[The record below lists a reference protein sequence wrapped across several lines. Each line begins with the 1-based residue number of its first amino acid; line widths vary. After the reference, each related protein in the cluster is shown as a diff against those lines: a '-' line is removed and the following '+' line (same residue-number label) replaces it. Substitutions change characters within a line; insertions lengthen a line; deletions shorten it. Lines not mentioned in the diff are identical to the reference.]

1 MNKKKVAPT
10 FKYPFK
16 DVAEEKDRQMLD
28 NVRTEYISDKGS
40 KVKLTET
47 YYSGGYRKLVLTETV
62 YLKNSDKREK
72 LSDVL
77 ELKPQNQIHR
87 EQYLV
92 FNVSIGKD
100 GKMTMVKK
108 DSPKEIAEFNK
119 NEAKVILYFYELN
132 NVDLAKAPK
141 DLDYIYKNKE
151 SVRMA
156 KIDINRK
163 FSYGFQSLK
172 NKNEK
177 YLIFGDSR
185 KNYSFN
191 SYIRLNILK

>member
-1 MNKKKVAPT
+1 MNCR
-10 FKYPFK
+10 FSC
-16 DVAEEKDRQMLD
+16 
-28 NVRTEYISDKGS
+28 RTNCN
-40 KVKLTET
+40 
-47 YYSGGYRKLVLTETV
+47 
-62 YLKNSDKREK
+62 LKRFLILSHAAKEK

-108 DSPKEIAEFNK
+108 DSPKEIAEFNN
-119 NEAKVILYFYELN
+119 NEARVILYFYELN
-132 NVDLAKAPK
+132 NVDLAKVPK

-163 FSYGFQSLK
+163 FSYSFQSLK

-177 YLIFGDSR
+177 YLISGDSR